1 MSPYR
6 KQANLPDYSEPE
18 PVIPKRRNIE
28 LFVCY
33 LILAQAV
40 VSGWLAGCSS
50 PAQRTLT
57 AVEIAEVTLPY
68 QYALDVC
75 RENARAAKS
84 WAVYEACEKAE
95 SRRVCNERPQ
105 LKAAWKRCA
114 EVLP

>member
-1 MSPYR
+1 MMQGTAIRDS
-6 KQANLPDYSEPE
+6 
-18 PVIPKRRNIE
+18 
-28 LFVCY
+28 VCAV
-33 LILAQAV
+33 LLLLAVALGV
-40 VSGWLAGCSS
+40 TMCMHSAGCSS

-105 LKAAWKRCA
+105 LKGAWKRCA